1 MRLPAAERR
10 TQLLATA
17 ETVFADKG
25 YHATSMNDVAEAAGV
40 TKPVLYQHFSSK
52 RELFVEL
59 LGEIGQELQETIA
72 KATADAAGPRQQIE
86 NGFRAYFGF
95 VGARTAAFRVLF
107 GSGARRDPEF
117 ASFARTVEDSIARTI
132 AELIVVDGRPVP
144 NRLVLAHGI
153 VGMTEATSRY
163 WLAHDREP
171 DIDTLAQQLSRLAWS
186 GMRGL
191 DRGNE
196 R

>member
-10 TQLLATA
+10 RQLLDTA
-17 ETVFADKG
+17 VTVFAERG

-52 RELFVEL
+52 RDLFLEL
-59 LGEIGQELQETIA
+59 LSDIGEELRDTIA

-86 NGFRAYFGF
+86 QGFRAYFRF
-95 VGARTAAFRVLF
+95 VGEHTDSFRVLF
-107 GSGARRDPEF
+107 GAGARRDPEF
-117 ASFARTVEDSIARTI
+117 ASFARAAEASIAVAI
-132 AELIVVDGRPVP
+132 AELIVVDGQPATHRT
-144 NRLVLAHGI
+144 LLAHSI
-153 VGMTEATSRY
+153 VGMTEAASRH

-171 DIDTLAQQLSRLAWS
+171 DVDTLADQLAQLAWS

-191 DRGNE
+191 DG
-196 R
+196 